1 MHPSQRERILI
12 VDDEPDVRQIIKR
25 SLRRTGY
32 ERIGQAASVSE
43 ARERIAADG
52 PFALVILDIL
62 MPGEPGTN
70 LLHEL
75 AGRAPQTV
83 VIVATGVAA
92 IQTAIHA
99 LKAGAYDYLV
109 KPLIPEGVQ
118 LAVGRAL
125 RRRWLEIEER
135 RRRERVANLVE
146 ERTAVLEHTRRALL
160 ESLCDM
166 AEFRHAETGAHL
178 RRVPAYARLIARDL
192 AQSGKGPGVITS
204 DFIEH
209 LSECA
214 PLHDI
219 GKVAVPDKILLKP
232 GPLDA
237 EEFEQIKEHTTNGAR
252 MCRSVKDRLGEEES
266 TFIDMA
272 IDVTRSHHERW
283 DGEGY
288 PAGTAERE
296 TPLCGQIVHLV
307 DFYDACRSPRV
318 YRKEPIP
325 RDEVVELIRQ
335 GSGTQFA
342 PDVAE
347 AFLGRREE
355 FAELEEK
362 ISDSAPI

>member
-1 MHPSQRERILI
+1 MQTSQREHILI
-12 VDDEPDVRQIIKR
+12 VDDEPDVRRVIER
-25 SLRRTGY
+25 SLRRAGY
-32 ERIGQAASVSE
+32 RRIAHADSVGL
-43 ARERIAADG
+43 AREKIAAEG
-52 PFALVILDIL
+52 PFALVVLDIL

-75 AGRAPQTV
+75 AGQAPDTV

-92 IQTAIHA
+92 IQTAVHA

-135 RRRERVANLVE
+135 KRRDHIAQLVE
-146 ERTAVLEHTRRALL
+146 ERTAVLERTRRALL

-178 RRVPAYARLIARDL
+178 RRVPAYARAIAGDMARR
-192 AQSGKGPGVITS
+192 GKGPRVITS
-204 DFIEH
+204 DFVEH
-209 LSECA
+209 LSESA

-219 GKVAVPDKILLKP
+219 GKVAVPYKILLKP

-237 EEFEQIKEHTTNGAR
+237 EEFEQVKEHTTIGAR
-252 MCRSVKDRLGEEES
+252 MCESVKARLGEES
-266 TFIDMA
+266 AFIDMA

-288 PAGTAERE
+288 PAGTAEWE

-318 YRKEPIP
+318 YRREPIP
-325 RDEVVELIRQ
+325 RDEVVEMIEQ
-335 GSGTQFA
+335 GGGAQFA
-342 PDVAE
+342 PDLVE
-347 AFLGRREE
+347 AFLRLREE
-355 FAELEEK
+355 FAELEEG
-362 ISDSAPI
+362 ISDLAPV